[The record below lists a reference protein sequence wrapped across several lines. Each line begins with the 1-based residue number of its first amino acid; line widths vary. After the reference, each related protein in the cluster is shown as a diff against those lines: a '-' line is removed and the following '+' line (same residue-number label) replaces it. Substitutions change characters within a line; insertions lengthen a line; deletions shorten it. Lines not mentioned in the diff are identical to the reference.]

1 MSSYEDVFEMEDG
14 HNSGDAIDNI
24 PFVISTLAMSRLK
37 KLFLAAALEIVKK
50 ERREKKKCHFIV
62 PLHIT
67 EIMV

>member
-1 MSSYEDVFEMEDG
+1 MEDG

-50 ERREKKKCHFIV
+50 ERRERREKKKCHFIV

-67 EIMV
+67 ERMV